1 MIIDLYFGKEAPS
14 GQGLCTG
21 RAVGSTCFRR
31 PRYDINFPAVQEKLP
46 MANAEIVA
54 IGSEL
59 LLGQI
64 VDTNS
69 AWMAQRLTALGV
81 NLYFKSVVGDN
92 PARMKEVISR
102 ALERA
107 DIVITSGGLGPTQDD
122 LTREIIAEVTG
133 RKLVQNA
140 EMLEQVEEH
149 FRRRGRTMTPNNIRQ
164 SYMPEG
170 AIAVKN
176 PNGTAPCFIVE
187 DPRGVIYSLPGV
199 PVEMKW
205 LFENEVEPYL
215 RRKFNLAEVIHYR
228 VLKIVGIGESAV
240 DDKVGHLIANS
251 SNPTVGVLALPG
263 QVDVRIAAKAANR
276 DEAMKMIAPV
286 EAEVRGLLGSAIF
299 AADDEAMEHVVG
311 RLLREQKKT
320 VAACEDLTCGQLA
333 ERLQSASME
342 HFGAGFICNNEAAM
356 RALLQ
361 LTCDERKIDG
371 LLKDPIA
378 LTDQLAAAAR
388 AQSGCDFG
396 LALHAIADPDSKV
409 QNLARGQ
416 TYLSLTDGER
426 FLRRES
432 TSAGRGAYDRSRMTL
447 SAVDLLRAALLS
459 GMG

>member
-1 MIIDLYFGKEAPS
+1 
-14 GQGLCTG
+14 
-21 RAVGSTCFRR
+21 
-31 PRYDINFPAVQEKLP
+31 

-92 PARMKEVISR
+92 PGRMKEVIQR

-122 LTREIIAEVTG
+122 LTREIVAEVTG
-133 RKLVQNA
+133 RKLVQDSA
-140 EMLEQVEEH
+140 MLEQVEEH

-170 AIAVKN
+170 AIPVKN

-187 DPRGVIYSLPGV
+187 DPRAVIYCLPGV

-215 RRKFNLAEVIHYR
+215 RKKFNLAEVIHYR

-263 QVDVRIAAKAANR
+263 QVDVRIAAKAANKE
-276 DEAMKMIAPV
+276 EAMKMIAPV
-286 EAEVRGLLGSAIF
+286 EAEVRGLLGNAIF
-299 AADDEAMEHVVG
+299 AADEETMEHVVG
-311 RLLREQKKT
+311 KLLRVHHKT
-320 VAACEDLTCGQLA
+320 VAVHEDLTCGQLA
-333 ERLQSASME
+333 ERLQTASSD
-342 HFGAGFICNNEAAM
+342 HFAGGVISNGRAAM
-356 RALLQ
+356 RALLSHG
-361 LTCDERKIDG
+361 R
-371 LLKDPIA
+371 DPKKMDAVMLDPAA
-378 LTDQLAAAAR
+378 LTDELAWSVRQQA
-388 AQSGCDFG
+388 GCHFG
-396 LALHAIADPDSKV
+396 LALHAIPDPNSNL

-416 TYLSLTDGER
+416 MYVSLTDGDH

-432 TSAGRGAYDRSRMTL
+432 ASAGRGAYDRTRMTL
-447 SAVDLLRAALLS
+447 NAIDLLRTALLE
-459 GMG
+459 GMS

>member
-1 MIIDLYFGKEAPS
+1 
-14 GQGLCTG
+14 
-21 RAVGSTCFRR
+21 
-31 PRYDINFPAVQEKLP
+31 

-92 PARMKEVISR
+92 PDRMKEVIAR

-122 LTREIIAEVTG
+122 LTREVVADVTG

-149 FRRRGRTMTPNNIRQ
+149 FRRRRRTMTPNNIRQ

-187 DPRGVIYSLPGV
+187 EPRGVIYSLPGV

-228 VLKIVGIGESAV
+228 VLKIVGIGESGV

-286 EAEVRGLLGSAIF
+286 EAEVRSLLGNAIF

-342 HFGAGFICNNEAAM
+342 HFGAGFICNSEVAM
-356 RALLQ
+356 RALLKVAG
-361 LTCDERKIDG
+361 DAKKIDDV
-371 LLKDPIA
+371 LKNPIT
-378 LTDQLAAAAR
+378 LTDELAAAAR

-416 TYLSLTDGER
+416 TYVSLTDGKR

-447 SAVDLLRAALLS
+447 NAVDLLRTALLE
-459 GMG
+459 GME

>member
-1 MIIDLYFGKEAPS
+1 
-14 GQGLCTG
+14 
-21 RAVGSTCFRR
+21 
-31 PRYDINFPAVQEKLP
+31 

-92 PARMKEVISR
+92 PGRMREVIQR

-133 RKLVQNA
+133 RRLVLDDDL
-140 EMLEQVEEH
+140 LEQVEEH
-149 FRRRGRTMTPNNIRQ
+149 FRRRGRTMTPNNRRQ
-164 SYMPEG
+164 AYMPEG
-170 AIAVKN
+170 AIPVKN

-187 DPRGVIYSLPGV
+187 DPRGVIFSLPGV

-228 VLKIVGIGESAV
+228 VLKIVGVGESAV
-240 DDKVGHLIANS
+240 DDKIGHLIANS

-276 DEAMKMIAPV
+276 EEAMRLIAPL
-286 EAEVRGLLGSAIF
+286 EADVRELLGNAIF
-299 AADDEAMEHVVG
+299 AVDDETMEHVVG
-311 RLLREQKKT
+311 KLLRAQHKS
-320 VAACEDLTCGQLA
+320 VAVYEDLTCGQLA
-333 ERLQSASME
+333 ERLQTASPGQ
-342 HFGAGFICNNEAAM
+342 FAGGFISNSESAT
-356 RALLQ
+356 RALLSHGR
-361 LTCDERKIDG
+361 DPVRIDG
-371 LLKDPIA
+371 LMQDPVA
-378 LTDQLAAAAR
+378 LTDELAWSVR
-388 AQSGCDFG
+388 KETGSDLG
-396 LALHAIADPDSKV
+396 LALHAIADPRSEI
-409 QNLARGQ
+409 QNLARGE
-416 TYLSLTDGER
+416 TYIAVTGGSS
-426 FLRRES
+426 FSRR
-432 TSAGRGAYDRSRMTL
+432 TSPMAGRGVYDRTRMTL
-447 SAVDLLRAALLS
+447 NAVDLLRTALLEGLS
-459 GMG
+459 

>member
-1 MIIDLYFGKEAPS
+1 
-14 GQGLCTG
+14 
-21 RAVGSTCFRR
+21 
-31 PRYDINFPAVQEKLP
+31 

-92 PARMKEVISR
+92 PDRMKEVIAR

-122 LTREIIAEVTG
+122 LTREVVAEVTG

-149 FRRRGRTMTPNNIRQ
+149 FRRRRRTMTPNNIRQ

-187 DPRGVIYSLPGV
+187 EPRGVIYSLPGV

-228 VLKIVGIGESAV
+228 VLKIVGIGESGV

-286 EAEVRGLLGSAIF
+286 EAEVRSLLGNAIF

-342 HFGAGFICNNEAAM
+342 HFGAGFICNSEAAM
-356 RALLQ
+356 RALLKVAG
-361 LTCDERKIDG
+361 DAKKIDDV
-371 LLKDPIA
+371 LKNPIT
-378 LTDQLAAAAR
+378 LTDELAAAAR

-416 TYLSLTDGER
+416 TYVSLTDGKR

-447 SAVDLLRAALLS
+447 NAVDLLRTALLE
-459 GMG
+459 GME

>member
-1 MIIDLYFGKEAPS
+1 
-14 GQGLCTG
+14 
-21 RAVGSTCFRR
+21 
-31 PRYDINFPAVQEKLP
+31 

-92 PARMKEVISR
+92 PARMKEVITR
-102 ALERA
+102 AMERSE
-107 DIVITSGGLGPTQDD
+107 IVITSGGLGPTQDD
-122 LTREIIAEVTG
+122 LTREIVAEVTG
-133 RKLVQNA
+133 RKLIQNA

-149 FRRRGRTMTPNNIRQ
+149 FRRRGRAMTPNNIRQ

-170 AIAVKN
+170 ALPVKN

-187 DPRGVIYSLPGV
+187 EPRSVIYCLPGV

-215 RRKFNLAEVIHYR
+215 RKKFDLAEVIHYR
-228 VLKIVGIGESAV
+228 VLKVIGIGESAV
-240 DDKVGHLIANS
+240 DDKIGHLIASS

-276 DEAMKMIAPV
+276 DDANKMIAPV
-286 EAEVRGLLGSAIF
+286 EEEVRRLLGDAIF
-299 AADDEAMEHVVG
+299 AADDETMERVVG
-311 RLLREQKKT
+311 RLLRQQKRS
-320 VAACEDLTCGQLA
+320 VAVYEDVTCGQLA
-333 ERLQSASME
+333 ERLQSASTE
-342 HFGAGFICNNEAAM
+342 EFAAGFICNSEAAVK
-356 RALLQ
+356 ALLMNSHPN
-361 LTCDERKIDG
+361 EVEAAFAN
-371 LLKDPIA
+371 PIG
-378 LTDQLAAAAR
+378 LTDELAR
-388 AQSGCDFG
+388 SVRTQSGCDFG
-396 LALHAIADPDSKV
+396 LALHGVTDPDSKI

-416 TYLSLTDGER
+416 TYISLSDGQR
-426 FLRRES
+426 ILRRES

-447 SAVDLLRAALLS
+447 NALDLLRAALL
-459 GMG
+459 GNQD

>member
-1 MIIDLYFGKEAPS
+1 
-14 GQGLCTG
+14 
-21 RAVGSTCFRR
+21 
-31 PRYDINFPAVQEKLP
+31 

-92 PARMKEVISR
+92 PGRMKEVIAR
-102 ALERA
+102 AVERA
-107 DIVITSGGLGPTQDD
+107 DIVITSGGIGPTQDD
-122 LTREIIAEVTG
+122 LTREIVAEVTG
-133 RKLVQNA
+133 RKLIQDA
-140 EMLEQVEEH
+140 GMLEQVEEH
-149 FRRRGRTMTPNNIRQ
+149 FLRRGRTMTPNNIRQ

-170 AIAVKN
+170 AIPIKN
-176 PNGTAPCFIVE
+176 PNGTAPSFVVE
-187 DPRGVIYSLPGV
+187 DPRAVIFSLPGV

-215 RRKFNLAEVIHYR
+215 RKKFNLAEVIHYR

-263 QVDVRIAAKAANR
+263 QVDLRIAAKASNR
-276 DEAMKMIAPV
+276 EEAMKMIAPV
-286 EAEVRGLLGSAIF
+286 EAEVRGLVGSAIF
-299 AADDEAMEHVVG
+299 AADEETMEHVTG
-311 RLLREQKKT
+311 RLLREKRRT
-320 VAACEDLTCGQLA
+320 VAVCEDLTCGQLA
-333 ERLQSASME
+333 ERMQNASME
-342 HFGAGFICNNEAAM
+342 NFGAGFICNSDGAL
-356 RALLQ
+356 RAFLNRSADDKFASEVPQ
-361 LTCDERKIDG
+361 DP
-371 LLKDPIA
+371 LK
-378 LTDQLAAAAR
+378 LTDEMARAAR
-388 AQSGCDFG
+388 EQSGCDFG
-396 LALHAIADPDSKV
+396 LALHASADPNSKI

-416 TYLSLTDGER
+416 TYVSLTDGNS

-447 SAVDLLRAALLS
+447 NAIDLLRTALLE
-459 GMG
+459 GMEK

>member
-1 MIIDLYFGKEAPS
+1 
-14 GQGLCTG
+14 
-21 RAVGSTCFRR
+21 
-31 PRYDINFPAVQEKLP
+31 
-46 MANAEIVA
+46 MATAEIVA

-69 AWMAQRLTALGV
+69 AWMAQRLTMLGV

-92 PARMKEVISR
+92 PGRMKEVIAR

-122 LTREIIAEVTG
+122 LTREIVAEVTG
-133 RKLVQNA
+133 RKLVQNPA
-140 EMLEQVEEH
+140 MLEQVEEH

-170 AIAVKN
+170 AIPVKN
-176 PNGTAPCFIVE
+176 PNGTAPCFIVQ

-199 PVEMKW
+199 PVELKW
-205 LFENEVEPYL
+205 LFENEVEHYL
-215 RRKFNLAEVIHYR
+215 RKKFNLAEVIHYR

-251 SNPTVGVLALPG
+251 TNPTVGVLALPG
-263 QVDVRIAAKAANR
+263 QVDLRIAAKAANKE
-276 DEAMKMIAPV
+276 EAMQMIAPV
-286 EAEVRGLLGSAIF
+286 ETEVRELLGTAIF
-299 AADDEAMEHVVG
+299 AADDETMEHVVG
-311 RLLREQKKT
+311 KLLRQQNKT

-333 ERLQSASME
+333 ERLQTASTE
-342 HFGAGFICNNEAAM
+342 NFGAGFICNSEASL
-356 RALLQ
+356 RALLKNSRE
-361 LTCDERKIDG
+361 LRNSDA
-371 LLKDPIA
+371 LLKDPVV
-378 LTDQLAAAAR
+378 LTDELAEAAR
-388 AQSGCDFG
+388 ELSDCDFG
-396 LALHAIADPDSKV
+396 LALHAIADPSSKI

-416 TYLSLTDGER
+416 TYVSLTDGKH
-426 FLRRES
+426 FLRREA

-447 SAVDLLRAALLS
+447 NAIDLLRTALIE

>member
-1 MIIDLYFGKEAPS
+1 
-14 GQGLCTG
+14 
-21 RAVGSTCFRR
+21 
-31 PRYDINFPAVQEKLP
+31 

-92 PARMKEVISR
+92 PDRMKEVIAR

-122 LTREIIAEVTG
+122 LTREVVAEVTG

-149 FRRRGRTMTPNNIRQ
+149 FRRRRRTMTPNNIRQ

-187 DPRGVIYSLPGV
+187 EPRGVIYSLPGV

-215 RRKFNLAEVIHYR
+215 LRKFNLAEVIHYR
-228 VLKIVGIGESAV
+228 VLKIVGIGESGV

-286 EAEVRGLLGSAIF
+286 EAEVRSLLGNAIF

-342 HFGAGFICNNEAAM
+342 HFGAGFICNSEAAM
-356 RALLQ
+356 RALLKVAG
-361 LTCDERKIDG
+361 DAKKIDDV
-371 LLKDPIA
+371 LKNPIT
-378 LTDQLAAAAR
+378 LTDELAAAAR

-416 TYLSLTDGER
+416 TYVSLTDGKR

-447 SAVDLLRAALLS
+447 NAVDLLRTALLE
-459 GMG
+459 GME

>member
-1 MIIDLYFGKEAPS
+1 
-14 GQGLCTG
+14 
-21 RAVGSTCFRR
+21 
-31 PRYDINFPAVQEKLP
+31 

-92 PARMKEVISR
+92 PARMKEVIAR
-102 ALERA
+102 AVERA
-107 DIVITSGGLGPTQDD
+107 DIVITSGGIGPTQDD
-122 LTREIIAEVTG
+122 LTREIVAEVTG
-133 RKLVQNA
+133 RKLIQDA
-140 EMLEQVEEH
+140 GMLEQVEEH
-149 FRRRGRTMTPNNIRQ
+149 FRRRGRPMTPNNLRQ

-170 AIAVKN
+170 AIPVKN
-176 PNGTAPCFIVE
+176 PNGTAPSFVVE
-187 DPRGVIYSLPGV
+187 DPRAVVFSLPGV

-215 RRKFNLAEVIHYR
+215 RKKFNLAEVIHYR

-263 QVDVRIAAKAANR
+263 QVDVRIAAKAADR
-276 DEAMKMIAPV
+276 AEALRMIAPV
-286 EAEVRGLLGSAIF
+286 EAEVRQLLGNAIF
-299 AADDEAMEHVVG
+299 AADEETMEFVTG
-311 RLLREQKKT
+311 KLLREKNHT
-320 VAACEDLTCGQLA
+320 VAVCEDLTCGQLA
-333 ERLQSASME
+333 ERMQSAGSE
-342 HFGAGFICNNEAAM
+342 SFGAGFICNNENAL
-356 RALLQ
+356 RALLKNGRSGIN
-361 LTCDERKIDG
+361 LDAI
-371 LLKDPIA
+371 LKDPIA
-378 LTDQLAAAAR
+378 LTDEMAWAAR
-388 AQSGCDFG
+388 QQSGCDFG
-396 LALHAIADPDSKV
+396 LALHAIADPDSKI

-416 TYLSLTDGER
+416 TYVSLTDGKS

-432 TSAGRGAYDRSRMTL
+432 ASAGRGAYDRSRMTL
-447 SAVDLLRAALLS
+447 NAIDLLRTALLD